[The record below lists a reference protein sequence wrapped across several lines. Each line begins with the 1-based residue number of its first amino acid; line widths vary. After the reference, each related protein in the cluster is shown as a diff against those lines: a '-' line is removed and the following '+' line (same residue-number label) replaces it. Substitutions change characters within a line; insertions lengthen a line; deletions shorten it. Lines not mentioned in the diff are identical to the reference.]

1 MGDNLLAELI
11 DELSPEE
18 LEVVSASLQALH
30 EQEEQD
36 EEEERGLAP
45 MSVAGREVKFT
56 SSPNLSLFKISVIPP
71 LEPAFLNSL
80 SAQALERGTARD
92 NSPCPICHEPFEE
105 GEEV

>member
-18 LEVVSASLQALH
+18 WLEVVSARLQALH

-45 MSVAGREVKFT
+45 MSVAGREVRFI
-56 SSPNLSLFKISVIPP
+56 SSPKSFIY
-71 LEPAFLNSL
+71 
-80 SAQALERGTARD
+80 
-92 NSPCPICHEPFEE
+92 
-105 GEEV
+105 

>member
-18 LEVVSASLQALH
+18 LEVVSASLQALQ

-45 MSVAGREVKFT
+45 MSVAGREVKFI
-56 SSPNLSLFKISVIPP
+56 SSPKSFMY
-71 LEPAFLNSL
+71 
-80 SAQALERGTARD
+80 
-92 NSPCPICHEPFEE
+92 
-105 GEEV
+105 